1 MEQQTTMLDLREVPS
16 SHLQSAAFYTL
27 REMKRSQVV
36 ILLTADEPSLVMQS
50 LNLQLRH
57 NLAYEIREVEGG
69 WQVDV
74 QRREDVAV
82 QDVPD
87 ALTRDH
93 KRLNALLGSAI
104 QYLNR
109 GDAAG
114 AVPLLQDFASVLK
127 RHIEVED
134 GLLAPLLA
142 PAGEQPQD
150 APQPIMQREHVE
162 ILAQLSLIEECLAQ
176 DPLPA
181 GELAAYSSIL
191 SGTMAKHEYREENNL
206 FPQWQRAL
214 NGMSTV
220 EQKEIMARVEA
231 MLLKEG

>member
-1 MEQQTTMLDLREVPS
+1 MEQQTTTLDLREERS

-27 REMKRSQVV
+27 KEMARGQTV

-50 LNLQLRH
+50 LNLQFRH
-57 NLAYEIREVEGG
+57 NLAYEIAAVEGG

-74 QRREDVAV
+74 RRREDVAV

-114 AVPLLQDFASVLK
+114 AAPLLHDLAAVLK

-150 APQPIMQREHVE
+150 APQAIMQREHGE
-162 ILAQLSLIEECLAQ
+162 ILTQLSLIEECLTQ

-191 SGTMAKHEYREENNL
+191 SGTLAKHEYREENNL

-214 NGMSTV
+214 ARKATA
-220 EQKEIMARVEA
+220 EQKEIMSRVET
-231 MLLKEG
+231 LLGEG

>member
-1 MEQQTTMLDLREVPS
+1 MKQQTATLDLRKEIS
-16 SHLQSAAFYTL
+16 SHVQSAAFYTL
-27 REMKRSQVV
+27 RDMTRGQAV
-36 ILLTADEPSLVMQS
+36 ILLTAEEPSLMMQS

-57 NLAYEIREVEGG
+57 NLAYGIRAVEGG
-69 WQVDV
+69 WRVDV
-74 QRREDVAV
+74 QRREDVPV

-87 ALTRDH
+87 ALMRDH
-93 KRLNALLGSAI
+93 KRMDALLGSAI
-104 QYLNR
+104 QHLNR

-114 AVPLLQDFASVLK
+114 AAPLLHDFAAVLK
-127 RHIEVED
+127 RHVEVED

-142 PAGEQPQD
+142 PAGAQPQD
-150 APQPIMQREHVE
+150 APQAIMQREHGE

-214 NGMSTV
+214 IRKTTV
-220 EQKEIMARVEA
+220 EQKEIMSRVET
-231 MLLKEG
+231 LLGEG